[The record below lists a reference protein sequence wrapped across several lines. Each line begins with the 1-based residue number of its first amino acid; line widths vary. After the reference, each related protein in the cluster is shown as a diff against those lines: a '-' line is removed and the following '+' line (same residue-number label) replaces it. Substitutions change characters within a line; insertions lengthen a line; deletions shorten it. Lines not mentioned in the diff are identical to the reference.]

1 MTPLPRPTPIPLP
14 EDDDTPVGRRLSRRE
29 ALALFGGTGAA
40 LVTAGLGARVIAQ
53 SPSPVAS
60 VVAAGSPAASPVV
73 PSCIVR
79 PALTEGPL
87 FVDLRLDRSDIR
99 LDTDGSMVEGTPLEL
114 RFLVSRIDGA
124 VCAAF
129 GGATVDVWHCDADG
143 IYSAVSTMGMET
155 SEQIHLRGYQ
165 VTDANGVAAFTTI
178 VPGWYS
184 GRAVH
189 IHFKI
194 RTFAD
199 EQTTWDFTSQL
210 FFEPAA
216 LETVYAAE
224 PYAHRG
230 QPDVPN
236 AQDRIYQD
244 GGDQLL
250 LAMAPSGEGYA
261 SSFEIGLQ
269 MS

>member
-1 MTPLPRPTPIPLP
+1 MDRLLRPAPIPLP
-14 EDDDTPVGRRLSRRE
+14 EDDDAPIGRVLSRRE
-29 ALALFGGTGAA
+29 ALALFGGTGVA
-40 LVTAGLGARVIAQ
+40 LATAGLGARVLAQ
-53 SPSPVAS
+53 SPAVSAAVSPT
-60 VVAAGSPAASPVV
+60 SPAASPAV

-99 LDTDGSMVEGTPLEL
+99 LDTDGSMVDGTPLEL
-114 RFLVSRIDGA
+114 RFLLARIDGSA
-124 VCAAF
+124 CTAF
-129 GGATVDVWHCDADG
+129 EGAIVDVWHCDAQG
-143 IYSAVSTMGMET
+143 IYSAVNTMGMET
-155 SEQIHLRGYQ
+155 SDQIYLRGYQ
-165 VTDANGVAAFTTI
+165 VTDANGAVAFTTI

-199 EQTTWDFTSQL
+199 AQTTWDFTSQL
-210 FFEPAA
+210 FFEEAWLADAYA
-216 LETVYAAE
+216 LE
-224 PYAHRG
+224 PYAARG
-230 QPDVPN
+230 PADVPN
-236 AQDRIYQD
+236 GQDGIYRQ

-250 LAMAPSGEGYA
+250 LAPSSSGDGYA
-261 SSFEIGLQ
+261 ATFQIGLQ